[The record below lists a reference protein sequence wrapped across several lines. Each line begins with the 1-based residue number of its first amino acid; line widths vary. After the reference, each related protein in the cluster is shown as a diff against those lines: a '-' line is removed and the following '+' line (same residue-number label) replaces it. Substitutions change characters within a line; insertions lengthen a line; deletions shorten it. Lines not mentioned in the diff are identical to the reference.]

1 MARHVVCMMWLGLAA
16 GVVSAQGTAGQ
27 EARRTPVVIA
37 VEKAGPA
44 VVNISTEKIVTMRG
58 TPFGFPR
65 GPKDN
70 EWFEEF
76 WRRYPQGRRYKTR
89 SLGSGVLMDR
99 RGYIITN
106 AHVVHRASLIRVS
119 LLDKRV
125 FAGELISMNPKLDLA
140 VIRIKAGNDL
150 PTLNMGT
157 SDDLYIGE
165 TVIAVGNPFGYTH
178 SVTTGV
184 LSAKDRTIKINDKV
198 SFEGLLQTDASIN
211 PGNSGGALLNI
222 NGELIGICTAMR
234 AGAENIGFAV
244 PVDTVKAAMVDLL
257 DFRRLKKTRLG
268 MGLIAVRS
276 RRTGLR
282 VGLRVNALDPDGPA
296 ESGGLKIDDIITTL
310 DGEDL
315 LDIMSFEIAMLQK
328 EADQEVAFEV
338 LRGGVP
344 VKVPLKVGRLP
355 MPDVS
360 ELIRR
365 RTGLVVEALD
375 DETAAKTGLARGG
388 LLVTGISP
396 RTPAAQ
402 AGLKT
407 ADVIQMFDNYRISR
421 PEDLGALLQRLP
433 TNGTVVV
440 ILVRKGIR
448 YYTAFKVR

>member
-1 MARHVVCMMWLGLAA
+1 MVRHVVCMMWLGLTA

-150 PTLNMGT
+150 PTLKLGT
-157 SDDLYIGE
+157 SENLYIGE

-198 SFEGLLQTDASIN
+198 SFKGLLQTDASIN

-234 AGAENIGFAV
+234 AGADMLLVAHDLKLAGKLRNTIHEAVRHLLVHPDDIFDKIDRVRALNEKFAV
-244 PVDTVKAAMVDLL
+244 SDDRPGLEIIGCKEHAALAD
-257 DFRRLKKTRLG
+257 
-268 MGLIAVRS
+268 
-276 RRTGLR
+276 
-282 VGLRVNALDPDGPA
+282 
-296 ESGGLKIDDIITTL
+296 
-310 DGEDL
+310 
-315 LDIMSFEIAMLQK
+315 EIA
-328 EADQEVAFEV
+328 
-338 LRGGVP
+338 
-344 VKVPLKVGRLP
+344 
-355 MPDVS
+355 S
-360 ELIRR
+360 
-365 RTGLVVEALD
+365 
-375 DETAAKTGLARGG
+375 
-388 LLVTGISP
+388 
-396 RTPAAQ
+396 
-402 AGLKT
+402 
-407 ADVIQMFDNYRISR
+407 N
-421 PEDLGALLQRLP
+421 
-433 TNGTVVV
+433 
-440 ILVRKGIR
+440 
-448 YYTAFKVR
+448 